1 MRPHRPR
8 RTAPALAAAALG
20 LALVLGGC
28 SGSGS
33 GGASRPSS
41 IADVSVTGAGADQAP
56 ELEVPIGFSVD
67 ATARRVVRAGR
78 GAVVAEGDV
87 VGAQYVLVNGTTG
100 ERMASSAWQDPPTSL
115 VMDRTSLPGL
125 RTALVGQKVGSEVLV
140 AVAPGDGYSRA
151 AGTPPQTKVGPDDTL
166 VFLVRLIS
174 AVPPRAQGTVVTPTA
189 GLPTVSLGPDGEP
202 SITVPPTDPP
212 GELVVQQLIRGPGET
227 VREGQTVRVQY
238 RGVKWS
244 DGTTFDS
251 SWDAGSP
258 VPFVVG
264 RGQLIDGWDV
274 GLVGQPVGSQ
284 VLLVVPPAEG
294 YGDAGNPEADISGTD
309 TLVFV
314 IDVLAAS

>member
-1 MRPHRPR
+1 MRPRGPR
-8 RTAPALAAAALG
+8 RAAPALAAAALA
-20 LALVLGGC
+20 LAVALGGC
-28 SGSGS
+28 SGGGS
-33 GGASRPSS
+33 GRSAPPSS

-56 ELEVPIGFSVD
+56 ELSVPTGFSVTE
-67 ATARRVVRAGR
+67 TAERVVRAGQ
-78 GAVVAEGDV
+78 GEVVREGDV

-140 AVAPGDGYSRA
+140 AVAPDEGYSRA

-174 AVPPRAQGTVVTPTA
+174 AVPPRAQGTPVTPTA
-189 GLPTVSLGPDGEP
+189 GLPAVTLAEDGEP
-202 SITVPPTDPP
+202 SITIPPTDPP
-212 GELVVQQLIRGPGET
+212 NDLVVQQLIRGSGQKVKEN
-227 VREGQTVRVQY
+227 QTVRVQY

-258 VPFVVG
+258 APFVVG
-264 RGQLIDGWDV
+264 RGQLIQGWDV
-274 GLVGQPVGSQ
+274 GLVGQEVGSQ

-294 YGDAGNPEADISGTD
+294 YGDAGNPEARISGAD